1 MKSRALRYTEW
12 HYMDIFDSLKSGVVK
27 LFGSRILYICVMMF
41 FFKSAEIDVR
51 ARKMCSLKLGS
62 TENKKPKKMTT
73 LEMIYDGCWIVLSC
87 VWW

>member
-41 FFKSAEIDVR
+41 F
-51 ARKMCSLKLGS
+51 LKALRLTCEQGRCA
-62 TENKKPKKMTT
+62 P
-73 LEMIYDGCWIVLSC
+73 
-87 VWW
+87 